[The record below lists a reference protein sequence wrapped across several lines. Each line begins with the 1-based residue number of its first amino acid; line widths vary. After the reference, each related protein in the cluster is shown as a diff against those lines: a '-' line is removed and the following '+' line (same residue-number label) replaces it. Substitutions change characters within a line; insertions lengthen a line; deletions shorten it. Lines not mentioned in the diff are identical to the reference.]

1 MLILWILYNQKNKE
15 GNILSFQILVDTKGN
30 LVTELSGLPESE
42 IANIFKEEEE
52 RILVNKIIKE
62 GLVKLGTLH
71 EYLEKEL
78 QSLSY

>member
-1 MLILWILYNQKNKE
+1 MKKNKE
-15 GNILSFQILVDTKGN
+15 GNILSFKILVDTKGN

-42 IANIFKEEEE
+42 ISNVLKEEEE